1 MTSTTPDLRYPIGEF
16 TVSGAITEDQIGAW
30 LGDLIALP
38 DDLRRT
44 VTPLSDPQLDT
55 PYRPGGWTVRQVVH
69 HLPDSHLNCFL
80 RFRWALTENR
90 PVIKPYDEALVAELP
105 DYLTAPIDSSLD
117 LLRAL
122 HVRWAEL
129 VRSLSWEQLQRTFLN
144 PDSGENTLA
153 RTVGVYTWHGRHHL
167 AHVERLIERENW
179 A

>member
-1 MTSTTPDLRYPIGEF
+1 M
-16 TVSGAITEDQIGAW
+16 
-30 LGDLIALP
+30 
-38 DDLRRT
+38 
-44 VTPLSDPQLDT
+44 
-55 PYRPGGWTVRQVVH
+55 
-69 HLPDSHLNCFL
+69 
-80 RFRWALTENR
+80 
-90 PVIKPYDEALVAELP
+90 IKPYDEALVAELP

-167 AHVERLIERENW
+167 AHVERLIEHEDW
-179 A
+179 S